1 MEHKSG
7 TNAFYTTLACLS
19 STPTSYL
26 PTTQYLL
33 NWTTCVQSCSMWIAT
48 MHTGERGFKKTAH
61 EKKKTFTTSINDQN
75 NVEGAIDILGRH
87 LQKFAQ
93 LETVWQEF
101 SSRNTGENWQRSEKT
116 RGRGRQNTHNKLS
129 SQPISLYL
137 AYSMQPRLIY
147 LTPPLCP
154 LSSHCVHRCGG
165 AHFAKTTTSDS
176 EQLKNDKE
184 GGQKFFFLARSFFC
198 PPPNIF

>member
-1 MEHKSG
+1 MEHKIG
-7 TNAFYTTLACLS
+7 TNAFYTTLACLF

-26 PTTQYLL
+26 PTTQYFL
-33 NWTTCVQSCSMWIAT
+33 NWSTCVQSCSMWIAT
-48 MHTGERGFKKTAH
+48 MHTGERGFTNTTH
-61 EKKKTFTTSINDQN
+61 EKKRTFTTSINDQN
-75 NVEGAIDILGRH
+75 NVERTIDMLGRH

-101 SSRNTGENWQRSEKT
+101 SSRNTGENWQRSDKT
-116 RGRGRQNTHNKLS
+116 RGMGGQNTHNKLY

-137 AYSMQPRLIY
+137 AYNMQPRLIY
-147 LTPPLCP
+147 LTILPSAP

-176 EQLKNDKE
+176 NQLRPQPQTVINNK
-184 GGQKFFFLARSFFC
+184 
-198 PPPNIF
+198 